1 MYHARQRPVPII
13 AVVTYLHSEA
23 LELKTGAVVR
33 RITGT
38 YVKLRVIP
46 QATPEPT
53 MERSVQDHETNMFY
67 ARLPAHYCR
76 RIWIL
81 ERSHSE
87 MTEVA
92 EMTEMAESGAVAETD
107 TRRCSGLASDST
119 KWCRGQSRGVS
130 RSSGPPLPSVSH

>member
-1 MYHARQRPVPII
+1 MYDARQRPVPII
-13 AVVTYLHSEA
+13 AVVAYLHSEA

-92 EMTEMAESGAVAETD
+92 EMTEMAESGAVAETN
-107 TRRCSGLASDST
+107 TRRRSGLASDST

>member
-1 MYHARQRPVPII
+1 MYDARQRPVPII

-107 TRRCSGLASDST
+107 TRRRSGLASDST
-119 KWCRGQSRGVS
+119 K
-130 RSSGPPLPSVSH
+130 